1 MMEKRKTNYSRELDD
16 IIEKNSRDGVR
27 PTLLIHGCCAPCSS
41 SVISFL
47 SRHFKITE
55 LFYNPNIFPEEEYRL
70 REDELVRMI
79 DQMKSDG
86 TISRD
91 VNVIRDYY
99 DPDEFFKIAK
109 GLEDVPEGGE
119 RCSRCYR
126 QRMERAAAIAS
137 EGGFDY
143 FCTTLSLSPLKDAEK
158 INRIGRELEA
168 SYGVRF
174 LPSDF
179 KKKDGYRRSVELSK
193 KYDLYRQNYCGCVFS
208 KAGR

>member
-16 IIEKNSRDGVR
+16 IIEKNSRDGAR

-47 SRHFKITE
+47 SCHFKITE

-168 SYGVRF
+168 GYGVRF

>member
-16 IIEKNSRDGVR
+16 IIEKNSRDGAR

-168 SYGVRF
+168 GYGVRF